1 MTSRRP
7 TGSLLRLH
15 RGDRGSGRVRLDA
28 AVVAAFAA
36 ASVGIDRDV
45 PEFPR
50 DVGDAVV
57 DLAIDDD
64 PAANPRAERETN
76 DVVRAAR
83 GAAPPLA
90 EDGAVRVI
98 IERCGETEAL
108 ADAVTQR
115 HVRPAEVGR
124 EQHRAALRVEGPRRA
139 DAYSLDFLA

>member
-57 DLAIDDD
+57 DLPVDDD
-64 PAANPRAERETN
+64 PAANPRAERETD

-83 GAAPPLA
+83 GTAPPLA
-90 EDGAVRVI
+90 ENRAVGIVV
-98 IERCGETEAL
+98 ERGGK
-108 ADAVTQR
+108 
-115 HVRPAEVGR
+115 AEP
-124 EQHRAALRVEGPRRA
+124 L
-139 DAYSLDFLA
+139 